1 MDEWCEQ
8 LLTGWLDDDS
18 DDDDDDVVGGDLAQ
32 ERCFVRGISTSFKDF
47 LEGKATIEA
56 VASSIAAMIKSQ
68 PESIA
73 VYFLENYYGF
83 LFEAAAT
90 SPVEPSDLADATR
103 LLAQKLP
110 SPFAEKFQREIT
122 WNARDRWDRWRDGFE
137 GFSKSEDMNMEIKL
151 MAEEAWREMC
161 DLERAEPG

>member
-8 LLTGWLDDDS
+8 ILTGWLDHNS
-18 DDDDDDVVGGDLAQ
+18 DDDDDDVGGDLAQ
-32 ERCFVRGISTSFKDF
+32 ERCFVRGISAAFKDF

-56 VASSIAAMIKSQ
+56 VASSIAARITSQ

-90 SPVEPSDLADATR
+90 SPLDPSDLADATC

-110 SPFAEKFQREIT
+110 SPLAEKFQRELT
-122 WNARDRWDRWRDGFE
+122 WNARDR
-137 GFSKSEDMNMEIKL
+137 
-151 MAEEAWREMC
+151 
-161 DLERAEPG
+161 